1 MSQHLKK
8 LGLFAAVYAGMVL
21 LFTLVLSTLDHTHF
35 YGIDEKNDKGLNRFG
50 TRLYFT
56 LETVSTV
63 GYGAVTPKGPVSKA
77 IVGVMMVLVSITI
90 FEVFLVAI
98 TGAGHAN

>member
-1 MSQHLKK
+1 MSRHLKK

-35 YGIDEKNDKGLNRFG
+35 YGIGEKNDKGLNRFG

-63 GYGAVTPKGPVSKA
+63 GCGTITPKGPVSKA
-77 IVGVMMVLVSITI
+77 IVGVMMVLISITI

-98 TGAGHAN
+98 TAGDH

>member
-1 MSQHLKK
+1 MSGQLKK
-8 LGLFAAVYAGMVL
+8 LGLFAAVYVGMVL

-63 GYGAVTPKGPVSKA
+63 GCGTVTPKGPVSKA
-77 IVGVMMVLVSITI
+77 TVGVMMVLISITI

-98 TGAGHAN
+98 TAGDH